1 MANKKD
7 QTGKLKDTDTTV
19 KDAQPLHKTSD
30 SGDGIWGM
38 LLIVGGV
45 IFLLNIVGFISWDI
59 WSTLGMLWPI
69 LLILWGMQIILGNS
83 RVARGIMVL
92 ISAVVLIIIV
102 LFAVGQE
109 HPELRAQMP
118 DILEPIFTVMGGTY
132 K

>member
-7 QTGKLKDTDTTV
+7 QMGKLKDTDTSV
-19 KDAQPLHKTSD
+19 KDAKPLHKTSD
-30 SGDGIWGM
+30 SGDSIWGM

-45 IFLLNIVGFISWDI
+45 IFLLNTVGFISWDI
-59 WSTLGMLWPI
+59 WSTLGMLWPV

-83 RVARGIMVL
+83 RVARGIMII
-92 ISAVVLIIIV
+92 ISAVVLVIIA

-109 HPELRAQMP
+109 RPELRAQMP
-118 DILEPIFTVMGGTY
+118 DILEPVFTGMEGIY